1 MSSMINRVRMGMI
14 VAVVVAPLA
23 LGGLS
28 RAFGA
33 DHVSDATKTVG
44 VYKKADPGLATF
56 FDTAAGYAVF
66 SGVGKGGAGIG
77 GAYGKGILFEKG
89 KAVGKTTLT
98 QVTVGLQLGGQ
109 TYSEIIFFETEKA
122 LAEFKGSNF
131 AFSAQASAVALK
143 SGASANAKYRDGVA
157 VFTATKAGLMF
168 EASVGGQKF
177 TYESFPAKS

>member
-1 MSSMINRVRMGMI
+1 MNSSMSRVRRSL
-14 VAVVVAPLA
+14 VVSAVVAPLV
-23 LGGLS
+23 LGAAG
-28 RAFGA
+28 RAFSA
-33 DHVSDATKTVG
+33 DHVSDANKTVRT
-44 VYKKADPGLATF
+44 YKKTDPGIATF
-56 FDTAAGYAVF
+56 FDKAAGYAVF
-66 SGVGKGGAGIG
+66 SGVGKGGVGLG
-77 GAYGKGILFEKG
+77 GAYGTGILFEKG

-109 TYSEIIFFETEKA
+109 SYSEIIFFETEEA

-177 TYESFPAKS
+177 TYEPFAVKS